1 MTAPAHS
8 VAAADLILR
17 HRPFMLFWSARGFG
31 SMAYQ
36 IQGVAVG
43 WQVYDLTHDP
53 LSLGLVGLAQFLPA
67 LLLALPAGHIVDRYP
82 RRTVYRLCLAIE
94 ALGALLLGLG
104 SIIGGLGVVGI
115 YAIAALFGAA
125 RAFEH
130 PASSS
135 LLPGLVSRQ
144 SFGRAVA
151 WNSSVGQTATLIGP
165 MLGGLL
171 YAFGP
176 AAAYAGCALGFV
188 AAGLLIA
195 AVPKPAPTQTAAK
208 PTLRSVFAGL
218 AFIRAER
225 AILGAISL
233 DLFAVLLGGTV
244 ALLPIY
250 ARDILDAGPLG
261 LGLLRSAPALG
272 GLGIGMILAFF
283 PLARHAGWTMFA
295 AVATFGLATCVFAIS
310 HDFALSCA
318 ALAVLGGADMI
329 SVFVRASFVQLSTP
343 DAMRGRV
350 SAVNAIFIGT
360 SNQLGEFESGVTAAW
375 FGAEA
380 AVLIGGIGTLAV
392 VAIWLVLFP
401 ELRRIDRLVSKP

>member
-1 MTAPAHS
+1 MTAPALP
-8 VAAADLILR
+8 VAADLILR
-17 HRPFMLFWSARGFG
+17 HRPFMLFWGARGCG
-31 SMAYQ
+31 SIAYQ
-36 IQGVAVG
+36 IQGVAIG
-43 WQVYDLTHDP
+43 WQVYDLTRDP
-53 LSLGLVGLAQFLPA
+53 LALGLVGLAQFLPA
-67 LLLALPAGHIVDRYP
+67 LLLALPAGHVVDRYP
-82 RRTVYRLCLAIE
+82 RRTVYRLCLTVE
-94 ALGALLLGLG
+94 ALGALLLALG
-104 SIIGGLGVVGI
+104 SATGHLDVWGI
-115 YAIAALFGAA
+115 YVLAALFGAA

-130 PASSS
+130 PAQAS
-135 LLPGLVSRQ
+135 LLPGLVPRDM
-144 SFGRAVA
+144 FGRAVA
-151 WNSSVGQTATLIGP
+151 WNSSIGQTATLVGP
-165 MLGGLL
+165 MFGGLL

-176 AAAYAGCALGFV
+176 AAAYAGGAAGFI

-195 AVPKPAPTQTAAK
+195 AVPPPGAAPPREK

-233 DLFAVLLGGTV
+233 DLFAVLLGGAV
-244 ALLPIY
+244 ALLPVY
-250 ARDILDAGPLG
+250 ARDILDTGPLG
-261 LGLLRSAPALG
+261 LGLLRSAPAIG

-283 PLARHAGWTMFA
+283 PLARHAGWTMFT
-295 AVATFGLATCVFAIS
+295 AVAVFGLATCIFAVS
-310 HDFALSCA
+310 RNFALSCA

-343 DAMRGRV
+343 DVMRGRV

-375 FGAEA
+375 FGTET

-401 ELRRIDRLVSKP
+401 QLRRIDRLNFRP